1 MQHIVL
7 PKRGEA
13 PMRKLRIFTAL
24 TGIVLATFGLALG
37 QSQQREKVSE
47 GRYQK
52 YRDGKLTT
60 EGVQSW
66 TLWRS
71 SDGGYELE
79 DHFHLANP
87 IGELTAAVG
96 SQHLSPQL
104 RQEMAGEVTQTEVD
118 VKLSAELKIESLTV
132 KGTRV
137 VDGKAVDLETCFTA
151 GHEIKCKGQSGGA
164 KLNKN
169 EPHEVFYSFP
179 FPMLAVGLLQRAAT
193 QVGVSV
199 PLTLAVMD
207 LVPLNRPK
215 VKLASCRGLVTL
227 IGEEQ
232 IQLGERS
239 YKVSK
244 YVLEVDSKTEPLK
257 LTVWLNKRLAVAME
271 EAGIPGER
279 LQLVEYKNLSDF

>member
-1 MQHIVL
+1 
-7 PKRGEA
+7 
-13 PMRKLRIFTAL
+13 MRKLRIFAAL
-24 TGIVLATFGLALG
+24 TGIVLASFGLALG
-37 QSQQREKVSE
+37 QSQQREKVAE

-52 YRDGKLTT
+52 YREGKLTA

-79 DHFHLANP
+79 DHFHLANASA
-87 IGELTAAVG
+87 EFLAAAR

-104 RQEMAGEVTQTEVD
+104 RQEMAGQVAQTEVD

-132 KGTRV
+132 KGTRL
-137 VDGKAVDLETCFTA
+137 VDGKAVDLETCLTA
-151 GHEIKCKGQSGGA
+151 GQEIRCKGQSGGA
-164 KLNKN
+164 KLNKH

-193 QVGVSV
+193 QVGVPV
-199 PLTLAVMD
+199 PLTLAVID
-207 LVPLNRPK
+207 LVPFNRPK
-215 VKLASCRGLVTL
+215 AKLASCRGLVTL
-227 IGEEQ
+227 VGEEQ
-232 IQLGERS
+232 LQLGERS
-239 YKVSK
+239 YKVNK

-257 LTVWLNKRLAVAME
+257 LTFWLNERLAVAME
-271 EAGIPGER
+271 EATIPGER